1 MISQP
6 MLGIGAIIVGI
17 VAVIMTIVLYRRT
30 SKLVNSGNDILWY
43 LTNLVPNTAPDPDT
57 VRRLIDDYQKSGEW
71 RGRVFRYDD
80 KYSIAFDMSLSE
92 TIKIGENV
100 VVVKK
105 TAEK

>member
-71 RGRVFRYDD
+71 RGRVFRHDD

-105 TAEK
+105 RAEK